1 MKCPK
6 CLYIGFDHGD
16 RCRNCGY
23 EFSLAVDVE
32 ALDLPMQTGN
42 EPLGPLA
49 DLSLAALDHAFPQT
63 VPPREAAA
71 RSPEPAAA
79 GVRAPAAPPSG
90 PLTARRPVTGTGDL
104 PLFRDRG
111 VPDDAPLVVPPAVP
125 RAPLSV
131 RRATPAVPRTRTHPI
146 ARDSSLDLELSDLE
160 ERVTPAERRARRGPD
175 NPPGALTAA
184 AAPPDVPAAALPR
197 LAAAAIDA
205 LILGA
210 INLAVLYFTLRL
222 TRLGFADLDLLPPIP
237 LGGYL
242 LLLNGGYFVLFT
254 AAGGQTIGKMAM
266 AIRVVPADAEG
277 RALERVPL
285 GHAIVR
291 VAGYA
296 VSLLPL
302 GLGYLPAV
310 VGQER
315 RAIHDRL
322 ADTRVVNA

>member
-6 CLYIGFDHGD
+6 CLYIGFDNGD

-32 ALDLPMQTGN
+32 ALDLPMQTGD

-49 DLSLAALDHAFPQT
+49 DFSLASLDHAFPQAVRQET
-63 VPPREAAA
+63 ASA
-71 RSPEPAAA
+71 PEPVEA
-79 GVRAPAAPPSG
+79 GAPAPAAPPSR
-90 PLTARRPVTGTGDL
+90 PATPRRPVTGTGDL

-111 VPDDAPLVVPPAVP
+111 VPDDAPLVTPPAVP

-131 RRATPAVPRTRTHPI
+131 RRATPAVPRARTQPV
-146 ARDSSLDLELSDLE
+146 ARGSSLDLDLPDLDQ
-160 ERVTPAERRARRGPD
+160 RVTPDQRRPRRGPD
-175 NPPGALTAA
+175 TPAGAPS
-184 AAPPDVPAAALPR
+184 AAPADVPAAAGRR
-197 LAAAAIDA
+197 LAAAALDA

-222 TRLGFADLDLLPPIP
+222 TRLGFPDLDLLPPIP

-310 VGQER
+310 VGHER

-322 ADTRVVNA
+322 ADTRVVDA